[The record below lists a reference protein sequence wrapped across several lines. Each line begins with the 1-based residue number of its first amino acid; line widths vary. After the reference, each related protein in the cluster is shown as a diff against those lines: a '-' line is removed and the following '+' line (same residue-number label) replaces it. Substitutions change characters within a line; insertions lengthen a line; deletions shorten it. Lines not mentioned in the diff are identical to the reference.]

1 MMQVITQ
8 EIVDQSMDAEHSND
22 GVERV
27 VEEMCTSLNVAI
39 DVYNATTNESED
51 PLE

>member
-8 EIVDQSMDAEHSND
+8 EIVDQSMDAEHSD
-22 GVERV
+22 GLKRV
-27 VEEMCTSLNVAI
+27 VAEMRTSLNVAI
-39 DVYNATTNESED
+39 DVYNATNNESED